1 MYEIIPNERYIVLRF
16 SGFVGEQE
24 MREWLSETQSAMA
37 TSEPAPFVMVDLRQM
52 SVLPKAAVPLM
63 EQAQRGANESGLV
76 RSVIIVKSAIIQ
88 MQFERM
94 AKTTGIYDKERYIS
108 AETNPNWESAA
119 EAWLLSGIEPN

>member
-1 MYEIIPNERYIVLRF
+1 MYEIIAKERYIVLRF

-24 MREWLSETQSAMA
+24 MRAWLSETQSAMA

-52 SVLPKAAVPLM
+52 SVLPKAAMPLM
-63 EQAQRGANESGLV
+63 EQAQRAANKSGLV

-94 AKTTGIYDKERYIS
+94 AKTTGIHEKERYIS
-108 AETNPNWESAA
+108 AETNPNWEKEA
-119 EAWLLSGIEPN
+119 EAWLLAGVEPT

>member
-94 AKTTGIYDKERYIS
+94 AKTTGIYEKERYIS
-108 AETNPNWESAA
+108 AETNPNWERAA